1 MGKNYSK
8 NKNINTSKNT
18 ENRVKET
25 EDKAKD
31 TEKEGKGTEN
41 KIKETETKINF
52 VNKMQKNEIIH
63 FTKETKIIKSKQIIS
78 RSISCIGLIKYNDIN
93 HIIVGL
99 SDEFIDASFEIY
111 NLSNFEL
118 IGKNDTDM
126 KNEFLLYFGQI
137 SNNTFL
143 AAGDY
148 LAIFSFYYEDN
159 IFSMKLLQKICIKYN
174 HYCYIVISFIFNKDL
189 YIEYDLHEKEKRIK
203 KNKNMENPEGENE
216 ELVINTSK
224 GIYIYTRKKDDLF
237 TMNKR
242 EDNTKINIID
252 QMEKMK
258 ANPFNYKEVLSSEY
272 NYDIVQVNFKYIAA
286 SSKNY
291 LYLYSMEASEIVTKF
306 SVKTSYLSYKVL
318 AMLTNDILFV
328 GGGETISLISIKD
341 FQIIFISLV
350 KEFSKITEICILN
363 DFNILVS
370 TKSLKNNDEHLFHY
384 KYNSNTDKLTNKI
397 NYNITKLGE
406 ELITTKESNFTM
418 VSLGLNFVTIVEKK
432 FIQIRDLNA

>member
-1 MGKNYSK
+1 
-8 NKNINTSKNT
+8 
-18 ENRVKET
+18 
-25 EDKAKD
+25 
-31 TEKEGKGTEN
+31 
-41 KIKETETKINF
+41 
-52 VNKMQKNEIIH
+52 
-63 FTKETKIIKSKQIIS
+63 
-78 RSISCIGLIKYNDIN
+78 
-93 HIIVGL
+93 
-99 SDEFIDASFEIY
+99 
-111 NLSNFEL
+111 
-118 IGKNDTDM
+118 
-126 KNEFLLYFGQI
+126 
-137 SNNTFL
+137 
-143 AAGDY
+143 
-148 LAIFSFYYEDN
+148 
-159 IFSMKLLQKICIKYN
+159 
-174 HYCYIVISFIFNKDL
+174 
-189 YIEYDLHEKEKRIK
+189 
-203 KNKNMENPEGENE
+203 MENPEGENE

-286 SSKNY
+286 SSNKY
-291 LYLYSMEASEIVTKF
+291 LYLYSMETSEIVTKF
-306 SVKTSYLSYKVL
+306 KVKTSYLSYKVL

-328 GGGETISLISIKD
+328 GGGDTISLISIKD

-350 KEFSKITEICILN
+350 KELSKITEICILN
-363 DFNILVS
+363 DFSILVS